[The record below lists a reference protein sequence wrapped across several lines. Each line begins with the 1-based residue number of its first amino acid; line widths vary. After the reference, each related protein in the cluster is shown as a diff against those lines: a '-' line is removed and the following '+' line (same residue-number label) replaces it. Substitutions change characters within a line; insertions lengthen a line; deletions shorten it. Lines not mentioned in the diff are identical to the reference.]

1 MNNIFINFFPG
12 FITGFLL
19 FVIFHYI
26 PSKKYNIKMELDLFI
41 KSNCF
46 HVHHWITILLIIIFM
61 FVGRYTTIYYF
72 IFIIGLLF
80 GILVEDLLFRNVFN
94 LYNCNRR

>member
-1 MNNIFINFFPG
+1 MNNIFIDFFPG
-12 FITGFLL
+12 FMSGFFL
-19 FVIFHYI
+19 FIIFHYI

-46 HVHHWITILLIIIFM
+46 HIHHWISTLIIIIFM
-61 FVGRYTTIYYF
+61 FIGRYIAIYYF
-72 IFIIGLLF
+72 KFIIGLLV
-80 GILVEDLLFRNVFN
+80 GILVEDFLFRNVFK

>member
-1 MNNIFINFFPG
+1 MNNIFIDIFPG
-12 FITGFLL
+12 LISGFWL
-19 FVIFHYI
+19 FYVFHYI
-26 PSKKYNIKMELDLFI
+26 PSKQYNIKMELDLFI

-46 HVHHWITILLIIIFM
+46 HIHHWISTLFIIIFM
-61 FVGRYTTIYYF
+61 FIGRYVSRYYF
-72 IFIIGLLF
+72 RFIIGLLL